1 MPGRKT
7 IMTEKADRVPDP
19 YSGADLAQYTESF
32 VSGVAAQMP
41 DADAEAM
48 RLIFL
53 LIRVGSLVLYDLES
67 GAHRANGLTAA
78 SFQLLLVL
86 WINGPCEN
94 IKAAAL
100 AGTSRA
106 AVSAL
111 SNTLTRAGLM
121 DKQLSPNDR
130 RSVVLALTDLGL
142 KTVRET
148 FAAVNRREIGWS
160 QVLSAPERVTLE
172 TLLTKLSTGH
182 ESMLTRK

>member
-1 MPGRKT
+1 MTDTGRPT
-7 IMTEKADRVPDP
+7 PDP
-19 YSGADLAQYTESF
+19 FSGRELEQYTEAF
-32 VSGVAAQMP
+32 VSGVTARMP
-41 DADAEAM
+41 EADASAM

-86 WINGPCEN
+86 WISGPCEN

-111 SNTLTRAGLM
+111 SNTLTRAGLI
-121 DKQLSPNDR
+121 DKQPSNEDR
-130 RSVVLALTDLGL
+130 RSVVLALTDAGL
-142 KTVRET
+142 KAVRET
-148 FAAVNRREIGWS
+148 FAAVNRREIEWS
-160 QVLSAPERVTLE
+160 HILSRRERDTLEGLLIKLSA
-172 TLLTKLSTGH
+172 GH
-182 ESMLTRK
+182 QTMLTRK